1 MLETTVASAPP
12 LSRQTGHVST
22 PRLWVGALE
31 PSSLFDLG
39 SHSPR
44 ANTCE
49 TATFSCVHC
58 RRKMLWSTEGRL
70 NSKPQNRSERFFLG
84 KAVIVGAV
92 SSHAHFPSFP
102 RSLPLFQ
109 LLSSRGLSLSLVAF
123 SSRTWALAVDH
134 IEQDEAIAV
143 QPCLPGMPPFCA
155 VQLHKGGSRGVGSAV
170 VIRLGSGSPERIV
183 KTA

>member
-70 NSKPQNRSERFFLG
+70 NSKPQNHSERFFLG

-109 LLSSRGLSLSLVAF
+109 LLPSRGLSLSLVAF

-134 IEQDEAIAV
+134 IEQDEATAV
-143 QPCLPGMPPFCA
+143 QPCLPGTPPFCA
-155 VQLHKGGSRGVGSAV
+155 VQLHQGGSRGVGSAV